1 MTLLLLLLPQLQ
13 IISFIKLKIGK
24 IEMDSVMPALV
35 TVSQKFILNFQLKF
49 YKETV
54 QRLFLKKTAVCWP
67 KFYQT
72 FAKTDYLILP
82 TFLIVKLPSI
92 EVYKK
97 FLER

>member
-35 TVSQKFILNFQLKF
+35 TISQKFILNFQLKF

-54 QRLFLKKTAVCWP
+54 QRLFFEKNCRLL
-67 KFYQT
+67 
-72 FAKTDYLILP
+72 AKVLP
-82 TFLIVKLPSI
+82 NICKN
-92 EVYKK
+92 
-97 FLER
+97 